1 MLHTSTW
8 LPKPSRNWFLAV
20 FSGKGLTVGRWC
32 RALTPEELF
41 GQFLGLGKA
50 WRGLEGRIQ
59 ANPSILV
66 LNVDETPQLW
76 TEENTR
82 AGIPD
87 GQIRQ
92 VG

>member
-1 MLHTSTW
+1 M
-8 LPKPSRNWFLAV
+8 
-20 FSGKGLTVGRWC
+20 
-32 RALTPEELF
+32 TPEKLL
-41 GQFLGLGKA
+41 GQLLGPGKA
-50 WRGLEGRIQ
+50 WRALEGRLP
-59 ANPSILV
+59 ANSSTLV

-76 TEENTR
+76 PEENTR

>member
-1 MLHTSTW
+1 M
-8 LPKPSRNWFLAV
+8 V
-20 FSGKGLTVGRWC
+20 GSGFGGLILQPGGGVSLDEG
-32 RALTPEELF
+32 L
-41 GQFLGLGKA
+41 QFLGLGKA

-59 ANPSILV
+59 ANPSTLV

-76 TEENTR
+76 PEENTR